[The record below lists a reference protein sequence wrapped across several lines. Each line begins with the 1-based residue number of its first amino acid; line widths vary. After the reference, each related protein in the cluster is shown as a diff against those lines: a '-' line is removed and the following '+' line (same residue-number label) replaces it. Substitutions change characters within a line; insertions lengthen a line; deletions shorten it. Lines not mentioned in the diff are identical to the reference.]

1 MLASMTERTP
11 ELTPEQEE
19 RRRAKTNRATRGAM
33 AAVLC
38 LEALV
43 ALLMP
48 RALAQSS
55 GGLGTGKTV
64 ALIVLAVV
72 LIATGFLLR
81 RVWGIGT
88 GSVLQVVFLAT
99 GIWLP
104 AGLIVTVLLVGCWG
118 YLLYLRHDLVGTPGG
133 IRMLIS

>member
-1 MLASMTERTP
+1 MTELPP
-11 ELTPEQEE
+11 ELTPEQQEF
-19 RRRAKTNRATRGAM
+19 RRAKTNRATRGAM
-33 AAVLC
+33 AATLC

-48 RALAQSS
+48 RALAQTSE
-55 GGLGTGKTV
+55 GLGTGKTV
-64 ALIVLAVV
+64 ALIVLAVIM
-72 LIATGFLLR
+72 IATGFLLR
-81 RVWGIGT
+81 RRWGIGT
-88 GSVLQVVFLAT
+88 GSALQVVFLAT

>member
-1 MLASMTERTP
+1 MSDQGAAE
-11 ELTPEQEE
+11 ELTPEQEDQ
-19 RRRAKTNRATRGAM
+19 RRAKTNRMTRGAM

-43 ALLMP
+43 VLLMP
-48 RALAQSS
+48 RALAQTSD
-55 GGLGTGKTV
+55 GLGTGKTV
-64 ALIVLAVV
+64 ALIVLAVI
-72 LIATGFLLR
+72 LIVIGFLLR
-81 RVWGIGT
+81 RRWGIGT
-88 GSVLQVVFLAT
+88 GSVAQLVFLAT

-104 AGLIVTVLLVGCWG
+104 AGLVVSVLLVGCWG

>member
-1 MLASMTERTP
+1 MT
-11 ELTPEQEE
+11 ELTPEEE
-19 RRRAKTNRATRGAM
+19 ELRRAKTNRATRGAM

-72 LIATGFLLR
+72 LISVGALLR
-81 RVWGIGT
+81 RAWGIGA
-88 GSVLQVVFLAT
+88 GSALQLVFLLT

>member
-1 MLASMTERTP
+1 MTELTP

>member
-1 MLASMTERTP
+1 MT
-11 ELTPEQEE
+11 ELTPEEE
-19 RRRAKTNRATRGAM
+19 ELRRAKTNRATRGAM

-72 LIATGFLLR
+72 LIATGFVLR
-81 RVWGIGT
+81 RAWGIGT